1 MLSKIKNIKMA
12 NWDKLDEEFY
22 NVVNNLT
29 DREWQLWR
37 DQQHQN
43 RMIRKK
49 QKEME
54 MEIHLL
60 RLSFLSFEGQEFL
73 TQESV
78 ENIKFS
84 NIETIKVVNSV
95 NKIAKLD
102 EYALAA

>member
-1 MLSKIKNIKMA
+1 MA

-29 DREWQLWR
+29 DRQWHLWR
-37 DQQHQN
+37 EQQHQN

-60 RLSFLSFEGQEFL
+60 KLSFLSFEGQEFL
-73 TQESV
+73 TQGSV

-84 NIETIKVVNSV
+84 NIETIEVVNNV
-95 NKIAKLD
+95 NKIAKLN

>member
-1 MLSKIKNIKMA
+1 MA

-22 NVVNNLT
+22 NVVDNLT
-29 DREWQLWR
+29 DRQWHLWR
-37 DQQHQN
+37 EQQHQN

-60 RLSFLSFEGQEFL
+60 KLSFLSFEGQEFL
-73 TQESV
+73 TQGCV

-84 NIETIKVVNSV
+84 NIETIEVVNNV
-95 NKIAKLD
+95 NKIAKLN